1 MVVKKLIG
9 LTLLGFTEAGQ
20 CFTSDS
26 EWTKVGLTNPK
37 FGFWGSGEI
46 RKPSKPW
53 FNHPYQ
59 TFMPGNA
66 VDGNLETY
74 AMGTNVSPKINHQQW
89 NDYPDSRFTVNFKR
103 KCIPREVVIYPRQCG
118 GYEQYETMTVTTGM
132 QVRCYPEQ
140 KYDAAFVQNNLHTG
154 LIYKCSNKTGGFK
167 LPKQPPADTDFVVVS
182 MPCDSWKFYTEGI
195 LVRGICDYKIQI
207 AEIEVFCE

>member
-66 VDGNLETY
+66 V
-74 AMGTNVSPKINHQQW
+74 
-89 NDYPDSRFTVNFKR
+89 NFKR

-118 GYEQYETMTVTTGM
+118 GYEQYEKMYVHTGM
-132 QVRCYPEQ
+132 EVTCYPSA
-140 KYDAAFVQNNLHTG
+140 KLDSAFVQNNLHTG
-154 LIYKCSNKTGGFK
+154 LIFKCSNKTSGFK
-167 LPKQPPADTDFVVVS
+167 RSVQPPADTDFVVVGVNCRS
-182 MPCDSWKFYTEGI
+182 LGRAFPTPSG
-195 LVRGICDYKIQI
+195 RCDYKVQI